1 MNHPPS
7 DNSTAS
13 ELAFSRAAIS
23 LMKGVVYRETD
34 DNTWQS
40 LCNLAPRLREYVSHL
55 GLELMLDEGEGCAYL
70 RQRPSDAAYD
80 ELPRLVA
87 RRPLSYPVSLLLAL
101 LRRRLAEQD
110 AKGGDTRLIVSR
122 DDMVDLM
129 RMFLPPTGNES
140 RLVDK
145 IDAHI
150 NKVIDLGFLRRLKN
164 DDARFE
170 VRRILKSFVDAQW
183 LTDFDSKLAAYATQ
197 GTASPTGDPE

>member
-1 MNHPPS
+1 MNQQTSETGP
-7 DNSTAS
+7 AS

-34 DNTWQS
+34 ENTWQS
-40 LCNLAPRLREYVSHL
+40 LCNLAPRLRDYVSHL

-70 RQRPSDAAYD
+70 RQRPSDAAHE

-122 DDMVDLM
+122 DDMVELL

-150 NKVIDLGFLRRLKN
+150 NKVVDLGFLRRLKN

-197 GTASPTGDPE
+197 GTASQASDPE